1 MGVIKAI
8 CISEKKGTNKH
19 PVPCGDFLEDY
30 GISNDA
36 HAGKWHRQVSLLPAE
51 RVREF
56 NEKGGGVT
64 DGDFGENLLV
74 DGVDFS
80 ALEVGST
87 LKAGNVI
94 LEITQLG
101 KECHRRCSIY
111 HRVGECIMPVRG
123 VFARVLKSGRLTP
136 GDEILAFP
144 PSPKRPFTAAVIT
157 LSDKGADGLRVD
169 ESGPAAVSLLSD
181 AGYRV
186 IEAFLIPDEPKE
198 LKHHLIRLS
207 DSRQTSL
214 ILTLGGTGFS
224 SRDTTPEATMAV
236 AQRNAPGI
244 AEAIRSF
251 SMQVTKRAMLS
262 RGVAVIRGKT
272 LIINLPGSP
281 KAVRESIGFIL
292 NELPHGLEILRG
304 GATECAR

>member
-1 MGVIKAI
+1 M
-8 CISEKKGTNKH
+8 H
-19 PVPCGDFLEDY
+19 Y
-30 GISNDA
+30 
-36 HAGKWHRQVSLLPAE
+36 AGPGRI
-51 RVREF
+51 R
-56 NEKGGGVT
+56 T
-64 DGDFGENLLV
+64 
-74 DGVDFS
+74 
-80 ALEVGST
+80 
-87 LKAGNVI
+87 
-94 LEITQLG
+94 
-101 KECHRRCSIY
+101 
-111 HRVGECIMPVRG
+111 
-123 VFARVLKSGRLTP
+123 VLKSGRLTP

-207 DSRQTSL
+207 DSRQASL

-224 SRDTTPEATMAV
+224 PRDTTPESTMAV